1 MLGAAQPLLQNVP
14 LCVLDLLQQ
23 CAAAVVAA
31 ATQSP
36 MCDSKHVT
44 GLVPQALLSFEC
56 GIQELLHYGCEGG
69 TFMHGLWA

>member
-1 MLGAAQPLLQNVP
+1 MLGAAQPLLQNVL

-36 MCDSKHVT
+36 ICDIKHAT
-44 GLVPQALLSFEC
+44 GLVQLALLSFEC

-69 TFMHGLWA
+69 TFMHDLCA